1 MEIQYFLFNISPNS
15 SWAEWGS
22 QFLLKTAFVPSWF
35 AGSSWFRL
43 GSGACL
49 PSSLFFLFSEKGF
62 CFIMDF
68 LVPLR
73 SDVGSGVCLPSSLF
87 FLFLGKV
94 FCSIMDFLVPPAS
107 GWGSGA
113 CLPSSPFLLALLF
126 SRENSLY
133 QFWTRLKIKDLHSVW
148 IPGCVGAS
156 LLHIASYLYG
166 WSNEGV
172 KQKTGVCQTVPWIL
186 NCTWPG
192 WKHALLLFG
201 VYAGVIFIYIITNNQ
216 QNGMIQGFEPAHRVF
231 FYIEEPEKWAWSKIS
246 GGPQV
251 LVMVIAWHLAWDW
264 AFTMPRNNSLTCLE
278 SFASQA
284 NLQVDAV
291 DDQHFPTLGDVG

>member
-231 FYIEEPEKWAWSKIS
+231 FLHRRTRKM
-246 GGPQV
+246 G
-251 LVMVIAWHLAWDW
+251 MVQNFRGTTGFGHGNRMA
-264 AFTMPRNNSLTCLE
+264 PCLGLSIHHAKE
-278 SFASQA
+278 
-284 NLQVDAV
+284 
-291 DDQHFPTLGDVG
+291 